1 MSNLKSDLDEYLLL
15 QSDQKKSFNVK
26 LPQLKV
32 PFLSRREPEANSFL
46 KDTDSCCPKFSR
58 LQRIVGFVA
67 CLGMGALCMTLS
79 TFYIPVLILK
89 ARKFALLYT
98 LGSLF
103 FILSFCFLSGFG
115 SFLKQM
121 FSKPRLISSIS
132 YSSCLLLT
140 LYCALVAKS
149 TAFTVLFAVAQI
161 IALLFMILGMVPGG
175 TTGLKFFGQLFKSTV
190 SASANALPV

>member
-1 MSNLKSDLDEYLLL
+1 MFSKIVS
-15 QSDQKKSFNVK
+15 
-26 LPQLKV
+26 PA
-32 PFLSRREPEANSFL
+32 ANRGLRGLF
-46 KDTDSCCPKFSR
+46 R
-58 LQRIVGFVA
+58 NGRIG
-67 CLGMGALCMTLS
+67 MTLS
-79 TFYIPVLILK
+79 TFYIPFLILK

-121 FSKPRLISSIS
+121 FSKPRLLTSLS
-132 YSSCLLLT
+132 YSSCLILT

-161 IALLFMILGMVPGG
+161 IALLFMVLGTVPGG
-175 TTGLKFFGQLFKSTV
+175 ATGLKFFGQLFKNTV
-190 SASANALPV
+190 SASTSVLPV